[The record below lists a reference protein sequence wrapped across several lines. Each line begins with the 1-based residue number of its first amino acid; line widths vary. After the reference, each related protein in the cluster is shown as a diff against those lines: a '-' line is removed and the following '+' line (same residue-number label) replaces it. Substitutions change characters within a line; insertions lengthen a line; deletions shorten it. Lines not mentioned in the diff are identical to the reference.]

1 MPYLFFSYHAD
12 VVSCPTVSS
21 SQAADVGELGPILSP
36 IMNLLHNKYEST
48 SYIDVWAGIVNDHQ
62 YTDRQES
69 PILDN
74 PYLLPQK
81 SRLNTLTKYIFMVE
95 NTKKNLR
102 SNHRGPESKDEEELW
117 SLLSILAFIFV
128 DNIHPVVGNDCNHDG
143 KFFRLRKLSELK
155 KELRAVYRLLM
166 GTRHKT
172 GCSNRKFE
180 GILRRIWEQVFGS
193 KKQSGKE
200 EEYENMSPED
210 ESLEEENVRK
220 NDPIDHN
227 KLDKVEAGFM

>member
-1 MPYLFFSYHAD
+1 
-12 VVSCPTVSS
+12 
-21 SQAADVGELGPILSP
+21 
-36 IMNLLHNKYEST
+36 MNSLHNKYEST

-81 SRLNTLTKYIFMVE
+81 SRLNTLSKYIFMVE

-102 SNHRGPESKDEEELW
+102 SNHRGPVSKDEEELW

-143 KFFRLRKLSELK
+143 KFRLRKLSELK
-155 KELRAVYRLLM
+155 KELRAVYRLLI

-172 GCSNRKFE
+172 GCSNRVVE
-180 GILRRIWEQVFGS
+180 GILRRIWEQVFRS

-200 EEYENMSPED
+200 KEHENMSPED
-210 ESLEEENVRK
+210 DSAEEENVRK

-227 KLDKVEAGFM
+227 KLDGVDAGVV

>member
-1 MPYLFFSYHAD
+1 
-12 VVSCPTVSS
+12 
-21 SQAADVGELGPILSP
+21 
-36 IMNLLHNKYEST
+36 MNSLHNKYEST

-62 YTDRQES
+62 YTDREES

-81 SRLNTLTKYIFMVE
+81 SRLNTLSKYIFMVE

-102 SNHRGPESKDEEELW
+102 SNHRGPMSKDEEELW

-143 KFFRLRKLSELK
+143 KFRLRKLSELK
-155 KELRAVYRLLM
+155 KELRAVYRLLK

-172 GCSNRKFE
+172 GCSNRVVE
-180 GILRRIWEQVFGS
+180 GILWRIWEQVFGS

-200 EEYENMSPED
+200 KSRICPQKA
-210 ESLEEENVRK
+210 SRWK
-220 NDPIDHN
+220 
-227 KLDKVEAGFM
+227 KRT

>member
-1 MPYLFFSYHAD
+1 
-12 VVSCPTVSS
+12 
-21 SQAADVGELGPILSP
+21 
-36 IMNLLHNKYEST
+36 MNLLHNKYEST

-81 SRLNTLTKYIFMVE
+81 SCLNTLTKYIFMVE

-102 SNHRGPESKDEEELW
+102 SNHRGPLSKDEEELW

-128 DNIHPVVGNDCNHDG
+128 DNIHPVVGKDCIHDG
-143 KFFRLRKLSELK
+143 KFRLRKLSELK
-155 KELRAVYRLLM
+155 KELRAVYRLLQ

-172 GCSNRKFE
+172 GCSNRVVE

-200 EEYENMSPED
+200 EEYENMSPEG
-210 ESLEEENVRK
+210 ESLEEENVRE
-220 NDPIDHN
+220 NDPIDHD
-227 KLDKVEAGFM
+227 KLDGVNAGYM

>member
-21 SQAADVGELGPILSP
+21 SQAADVGELGPDLSP
-36 IMNLLHNKYEST
+36 IMNSLQTKYEST

-62 YTDRQES
+62 YTDRQKS

-74 PYLLPQK
+74 PYLLLQK
-81 SRLNTLTKYIFMVE
+81 SRFNTLTKYIFMVE

-102 SNHRGPESKDEEELW
+102 SNHRGPVSTDEEELW

-128 DNIHPVVGNDCNHDG
+128 DNIHPVVGNDCIHDG
-143 KFFRLRKLSELK
+143 KFRLRKLSELK
-155 KELRAVYRLLM
+155 KELRAVYRLLK
-166 GTRHKT
+166 GTQYKT
-172 GCSNRKFE
+172 GCSNRIVE